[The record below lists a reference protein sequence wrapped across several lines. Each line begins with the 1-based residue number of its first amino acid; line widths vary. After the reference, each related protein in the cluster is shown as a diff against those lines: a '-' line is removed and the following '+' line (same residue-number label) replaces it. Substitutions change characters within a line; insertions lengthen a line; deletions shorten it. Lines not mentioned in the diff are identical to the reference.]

1 MFQCF
6 CHVKSNIYHALYWK
20 NKFATNIYVNIED

>member
-6 CHVKSNIYHALYWK
+6 CYVESNIYHALYWK
-20 NKFATNIYVNIED
+20 NKIATKLESS